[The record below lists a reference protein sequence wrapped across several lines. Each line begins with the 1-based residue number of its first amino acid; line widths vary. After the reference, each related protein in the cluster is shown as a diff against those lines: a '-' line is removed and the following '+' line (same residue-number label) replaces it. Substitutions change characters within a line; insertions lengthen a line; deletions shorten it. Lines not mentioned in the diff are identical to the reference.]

1 MKKWIIAVVI
11 VGLLGYAVYD
21 FTASKSESTSDIQSA
36 QVDPDET
43 SESDEQKSVNAG
55 GKVGLNKGDMAPDF
69 EIETIDGE
77 VVQLSDYRGEKI
89 ILNFWATW
97 CPPCRTEM
105 PDMQK
110 FHEETDATIL
120 AVNLTET
127 EKGKD
132 PEDRVEQVK
141 GFLDEYGVTFTVL
154 SDAGNSISTLYKAS
168 ALPTSYLINTKG
180 EVHNIAIGALTYEMM
195 VQAFDEME

>member
-1 MKKWIIAVVI
+1 MKKWIVIVVI

-21 FTASKSESTSDIQSA
+21 FTADKSSAGDTS
-36 QVDPDET
+36 VDTEVGEVGEG
-43 SESDEQKSVNAG
+43 SE
-55 GKVGLNKGDMAPDF
+55 VGLNKGNIAPNF
-69 EIETIDGE
+69 ELETLDGE
-77 VVQLSDYRGEKI
+77 TVNLKDYRGEKVI
-89 ILNFWATW
+89 VNFWATW
-97 CPPCRTEM
+97 CPPCREEM

-110 FHEETDATIL
+110 FHEEHDAAIL

-127 EKGKD
+127 EQSKSQID
-132 PEDRVEQVK
+132 S
-141 GFLDEYGVTFTVL
+141 FLEEYGITFTVL
-154 SDAGNSISTLYKAS
+154 SDADSNVSALYSAS

>member
-21 FTASKSESTSDIQSA
+21 FTTSKSKSTTDEIQSS
-36 QVDPDET
+36 QI
-43 SESDEQKSVNAG
+43 ESDGNSQANNG
-55 GKVGLNKGDMAPDF
+55 NGNVGLKKGNKAPNF
-69 EIETIDGE
+69 ELETLDGE
-77 VVQLSDYRGEKI
+77 TVSLEDYLGEKI
-89 ILNFWATW
+89 ILNFCATW

-110 FHEETDATIL
+110 FHSETGATIL
-120 AVNLTET
+120 AVNLIET
-127 EKGKD
+127 EKS
-132 PEDRVEQVK
+132 EDGVRE
-141 GFLDEYGVTFTVL
+141 FLEEYGVTFTVL
-154 SDAGNSISTLYKAS
+154 ADADTRVSTLYNAS